1 MRGYLHLQIGH
12 LSQRR
17 WVRVFRMTTDPSV
30 FSPRVIMRRLFIVFL
45 VLAFTGPLTLTAQS
59 ICRDG
64 TTSKASGRGACSHH
78 GGVAKR
84 AEPTPPTTRGS
95 SGDIVL
101 PTTPTPR
108 ASAQA
113 RERASDNS
121 RFSEQGSV
129 KVWVNTKSGV
139 YHCPGTR
146 WYGATKSGAYMTES
160 QARAAGDRP
169 AYGRSCS

>member
-1 MRGYLHLQIGH
+1 
-12 LSQRR
+12 
-17 WVRVFRMTTDPSV
+17 
-30 FSPRVIMRRLFIVFL
+30 MRRFWILL
-45 VLAFTGPLTLTAQS
+45 SLAALLSATIAQAQS
-59 ICRDG
+59 TCRDG

-84 AEPTPPTTRGS
+84 AEPTTPTTRGN

-101 PTTPTPR
+101 PATPATR

-113 RERASDNS
+113 HERASDNS
-121 RFSEQGSV
+121 RVSEQAGST
-129 KVWVNTKSGV
+129 KVWVNTKSRV

-146 WYGATKSGAYMTES
+146 WYGATKNGEYMTES
-160 QARAAGDRP
+160 QARAADDRP

>member
-1 MRGYLHLQIGH
+1 
-12 LSQRR
+12 
-17 WVRVFRMTTDPSV
+17 
-30 FSPRVIMRRLFIVFL
+30 MRRFWILL
-45 VLAFTGPLTLTAQS
+45 SLAALLSTTAQAQS
-59 ICRDG
+59 TCRDG

-84 AEPTPPTTRGS
+84 AEPTTPTTRGS

-101 PTTPTPR
+101 PTTQAPR
-108 ASAQA
+108 ASARA
-113 RERASDNS
+113 HERASDNS
-121 RFSEQGSV
+121 RVSEQGSGV

-146 WYGATKSGAYMTES
+146 WYGATKGGEYMTEG